1 MKIEIIST
9 KFTKN
14 NNLIQEIRTMT
25 SDKSGKKKKKSV
37 FKIHSVELCP

>member
-25 SDKSGKKKKKSV
+25 SDKSGRE
-37 FKIHSVELCP
+37 KISLRNT

>member
-25 SDKSGKKKKKSV
+25 SDESGGKKNQSSKYIV
-37 FKIHSVELCP
+37 